1 MYPNPTS
8 GEFNIDIDSSIN
20 GTVEMAIYSINGL
33 MVMSPKT
40 IQLEEGRNTIT
51 QNISD
56 LSTGI
61 YVVKLTNSS
70 NEEVVVKQL
79 IKE

>member
-1 MYPNPTS
+1 
-8 GEFNIDIDSSIN
+8 
-20 GTVEMAIYSINGL
+20 